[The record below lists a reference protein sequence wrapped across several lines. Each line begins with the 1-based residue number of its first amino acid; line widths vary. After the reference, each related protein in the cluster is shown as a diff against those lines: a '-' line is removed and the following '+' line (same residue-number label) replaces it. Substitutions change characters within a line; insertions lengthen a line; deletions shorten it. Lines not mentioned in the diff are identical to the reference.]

1 MGKNSFSFLAKLE
14 FEQQS
19 LALVFAKLSLSFS
32 KLKYLI
38 IFVCSKRF
46 GWKIS
51 MQNSKWFFFKF
62 VVKVNLAYNFVRIFW
77 HLSAEKNFKLRFLN
91 VYGSYFVFMFINF
104 FKLMYS
110 AVYMDCSVCTQKQKQ
125 KHKIKQ
131 QEFVN
136 NLFKNIFLLR
146 KSGIQKLMTFFL
158 SRSPVADLSLFCEN
172 CENQSTNRL
181 CNSVLQYGKNAS
193 SSSFVYAKS

>member
-1 MGKNSFSFLAKLE
+1 M
-14 FEQQS
+14 
-19 LALVFAKLSLSFS
+19 
-32 KLKYLI
+32 I
-38 IFVCSKRF
+38 
-46 GWKIS
+46 
-51 MQNSKWFFFKF
+51 FFKF
-62 VVKVNLAYNFVRIFW
+62 VVRVNLAYNFVRIFW

-146 KSGIQKLMTFFL
+146 KSDQLPTLPILLM
-158 SRSPVADLSLFCEN
+158 
-172 CENQSTNRL
+172 
-181 CNSVLQYGKNAS
+181 
-193 SSSFVYAKS
+193 